1 MPRKK
6 LTLAGQSFEMKI
18 HRGKLKLEV
27 HDKGA
32 PSLIPYLT
40 LTEKQWF
47 KLYEWLH
54 GHAEDL

>member
-1 MPRKK
+1 MAVRKK
-6 LTLAGQSFEMKI
+6 LTIGDNKYEMQVV
-18 HRGKLKLEV
+18 RGKNKLFIS
-27 HDKGA
+27 DKGENTA
-32 PSLIPYLT
+32 AYAV